1 MAEDLTSQSESDQ
14 GAERVTILVK
24 PNGSMKVTGTVDFV
38 DSAGNVIGTRTNFS
52 LCRCGHSKQMPFC
65 DSSHR
70 AASFEAAAYMG
81 PIDQEIAKKD

>member
-1 MAEDLTSQSESDQ
+1 MAEESTSQSGSDL
-14 GAERVTILVK
+14 GTERVTILVK

-81 PIDQEIAKKD
+81 PIDQEIAKKV

>member
-1 MAEDLTSQSESDQ
+1 MAEEIDLEGQERQ
-14 GAERVTILVK
+14 PQRVTILVK

-38 DSAGNVIGTRTNFS
+38 DSQGNVLGTRTDFS

-70 AASFEAAAYMG
+70 AASFEASAYMG
-81 PIDQEIAKKD
+81 EINQEIIKKV